1 MASCAATLSL
11 LDRDMRS
18 LQVEMRSEKP
28 AMRHKAFSK
37 MVTILSNQEEDFRA
51 YLDSDSFDTDW
62 SDVFEAV
69 YQGVLVQSGSR
80 AASVKGKNNDFFV
93 VLQNLVK
100 LAMCGDAPR
109 LHYSQLIGNSVRAL
123 KDASIRANFGVQF
136 LQVLNKYV
144 LSNKW
149 DLTPVS
155 FEDWKGMLECCFEIM
170 DENQIARPIAVGCLS
185 SAVRK
190 FLENCS
196 VTTLLAGYLPN
207 LINYVRQTDK
217 VNVLHGLMSVACHVV
232 QDLAVDCRTE
242 IVQFLDSF
250 LPYTIKAYE
259 SKNDS
264 KLNSILLRLMHLS
277 LIILYPEGKPLSL
290 AERLT
295 NDLPL
300 SPPADDTARGKTLRQ
315 YYYLVMCELKGNRLF
330 NTGVEREV
338 EFTNDFVNFAARLC
352 FTIHWNEGIWEEINS
367 EESVAKRVKHST
379 KLQSL
384 MDLITSDSNNHDWRW
399 FLITSYVLER
409 YSGALLGED
418 YQAMLQLLCDIQP
431 SLQLTEQ
438 LHAFYRCCVVL
449 LNFERTDAF
458 RSLVG
463 SMISE
468 AFCRKRWTKIFT
480 TAFRGCTSIAT
491 QESAENNTLLQLLV
505 KHRKY
510 PSVSF
515 LAGTVLKAFYTH
527 AVKKTNVNVATVQAI
542 LETLA
547 SVECLGN
554 VDEVL
559 EPLFN
564 YLYPQTRE
572 SQVKHIIHSHERLD
586 AKLLAKISVLAVVTK
601 HAVDD
606 ETKSN
611 HLGGRSLN
619 GGATYDEQD
628 AILSSLE
635 HSLLRRNV
643 DELITMEKPGVSR
656 THDSVPPLEVTYNVT
671 ESLFEKLCNALNQ
684 KEKHTIPDNNCMLTI
699 IFINII
705 YEMEL
710 YLEMLNILLRHKA
723 YDEGQCKKC
732 ILAKKV
738 QLKFQEVELG
748 LQRLLDNAVSL
759 SGSELTEIG
768 DRLLAVVRGPH
779 HASVQ
784 NLLQELDMSVVL
796 RWTMAQ
802 IINAPGEDSQYAEV
816 LTSEALSHEQRTKL
830 CYMQIIAQYLQYD
843 GVNSEAAYDMLNSF
857 DLNVYSNLDLFYIFD
872 LCRILLRQP
881 SQESVAEWV
890 SGQFIAVC
898 KQHHTSVAVTDVII
912 TLYADLVMFVCP
924 FENTEKIV
932 ATILFSFTKKCA
944 NRTYSAAL
952 QAKIVAQIKFLLRA
966 FPQCFDSP
974 LHQKVYTVL
983 VPLLGNPSYQ
993 IKIAAV
999 RTLLHF
1005 LQSEWAYREEALVP
1019 RNYYSFQSRLY
1030 EMVQYDELLAA
1041 TTVDGK
1047 VNSISAC
1054 IQLLLGTFS
1063 VSYAMRRQALR
1074 DLIVLV
1080 YAANVS
1086 DGKITSLLRLVSEA
1100 SGIDAKQV
1108 LQSDMDTVL
1117 ELWMTKGYKLKDF
1130 PYRLA
1135 GKTNTLEEFVKLHR
1149 KNLAFVM
1156 LSTQPEQFVKFC
1168 EFIKEEPAALMKAIV
1183 PKCVSFLLPQYAKCE
1198 GMSPKY
1204 KAMAERMHKAMAS
1217 YLRSVDLN
1225 SFIPSIIKYV
1235 IYRLHDDDELKLLL
1249 EQDVQR
1255 FGNDAVKIN
1264 KTVYFQALEHLKQS
1278 ISESPA
1284 PNCSLPSWLCLK
1296 NPAQI
1301 EQTLMDVKRWFWA
1314 TDEQQ
1319 QTMVHLFQYTV
1330 LFEHLREYLT
1340 QQQEKSFKPYLVREV
1355 VYFLCSLLN
1364 TSLPAL
1370 RLATL
1375 NSLGR
1380 FLQLVV
1386 SANDAEEMLSAHL
1399 HFIVSSLLEAE
1410 VHEKPSSKVAQKSLC
1425 LLQLL
1430 IVNHENTFAH
1440 AIAKLNYLPNDERF
1454 TELRDVIERQKK
1466 ANGQTLSLEREIAV
1480 LTQLPNLRYED
1491 LVALKILITTRKDEL
1506 KSICHKSAMH
1516 SVTNDDNNGL
1526 NRLIYTLIELVRSS
1540 PKFDKRSVEALRCLS
1555 EIGPI
1560 DLGTMLLRSEVETV
1574 AYDTPDNLEEAIK
1587 KTAET
1592 ILLELNVLLT
1602 STNNAVGRVAS
1613 QIAYQLLH
1621 GRTFHTIGAKI
1632 PTLFPFVGNSSAEV
1646 TLFEYHSVPRLT
1658 ETLANERINF
1668 TEFVKQ
1674 VAFALLTSL
1683 KNTML
1688 TTLVEQETF
1697 AVKIVPLLIQIV
1709 LRLYEPSVNTEIA
1722 LFINDF
1728 FKKFATSQAESPK
1741 LFNNSKAIQLML
1753 AIVEC
1758 VRIHNQHFTQHQIAL
1773 NYLPIAEAS
1782 QYCQAHFK
1790 AILYGELW
1798 YQVEAAH
1805 GNTKPENNR
1814 TLAGIMKS
1822 CHQAVSVF
1830 DAVKAFLN
1838 PILDRTEYYSLQQNH
1853 TASLLF
1859 LDASLSFR
1867 ENGVNDMNTADSL
1880 SQAAKN
1886 CNMYG
1891 VARSLN
1897 APGRVDYECLWRLGD
1912 WSGAIDGEQTDG
1924 GGTAEQNGFSIQS
1937 ELFERAHY
1945 KALKCLELKDALA
1958 VESAVS
1964 DGRKAIVEMFKL
1976 TSTESTKHIHHGL
1989 CRLRQLQQ
1997 IEDFGEI
2004 QFFKK
2009 IDCEQDL
2016 LEQWDQQ
2023 DQLPYSEFGFMER
2036 LLSQRLSIFNTARLR
2051 AKRKWIPQ
2059 AIYRTLLL
2067 LIHESR
2073 LRGYNDCAL
2082 RNIRIAGSFE
2092 LPPNVKALV
2101 QLEDAQ
2107 LNWSLGDRKLACDLA
2122 LEVMENRKYNDRMV
2136 NATAC
2141 RVYGEF
2147 LADSHTQEVA
2157 ALNHDF
2163 FQPSKACVTKALEE
2177 WKNPKEAFQPTEGTI
2192 PLDHRCFESERNFTV
2207 LYTIAKYADRELAR
2221 LDKFL
2226 HSKDWDLRQQNISKM
2241 ELEIERLEHAAKGA
2255 TEQRCREIKRQCY
2268 FTQKNM
2274 QRDKNAVEMVRSDRS
2289 TYLQLALENY
2299 MLYAK
2304 EATVKSD
2311 TVIFRILSLWLK
2323 NQHDAVTQ
2331 TTFEK
2336 SIDQIPSHKFIA
2348 VLPQLTARLS
2358 KNGKVGQTVHDIL
2371 LQCATDH
2378 PHHTLPYVFA
2388 QLYAFKDL
2396 PQNEVPENDDRLL
2409 GAKALYEKLKNIP
2422 SIEHIVSQMNRMN
2435 IALIELAN
2443 KTISKSP
2450 SFQEYTMTDRDALRR
2465 LTNLDRIHCPTVE
2478 LPVDARGS
2486 YAPLVKGVLKWDP
2499 KVVGVGGINAPKKL
2513 TCLCL
2518 DGVKRTQLL
2527 KGKDDMRQDA
2537 VMQQV
2542 FGILNILLRHDE
2554 ETANRKL
2561 SIRTYKVV
2569 PLSRQSGILEWCNDT
2584 VPIGVWL
2591 TKGHEQYRPQ
2601 DYKPS
2606 VARAKFANNAQPGM
2620 TVDKK
2625 LQNFLAICRKIK
2637 PVFRYY
2643 FMEHYLE
2650 PGKWFERRQNYT
2662 KSVAT
2667 SSMIG
2672 HILGIGDRH
2681 VQNILID
2688 KRTAEVIHIDFG
2700 IAFEMGKNLP
2710 TSETIPFRLTR
2721 DIVDGMGISG
2731 VEGVFKKSCEKTMEV
2746 LRNNQ
2751 APILTILEV
2760 LLYDPLYSWNVLSNK
2775 KANREQ
2781 MSADLE
2787 NSPEANKEMGI
2798 TYAELTINVTA
2809 ERALMQVKKKLDGKE
2824 DDKFMS
2830 VEGQVQK
2837 LIFSAT
2843 SERNMCQL
2851 FQGWQPY
2858 L

>member
-144 LSNKW
+144 LSSKW

-367 EESVAKRVKHST
+367 EESVAKRVKHTT

-547 SVECLGN
+547 SVECLGS

-1183 PKCVSFLLPQYAKCE
+1183 PKCVSFLLPQYAKCK

-1319 QTMVHLFQYTV
+1319 QMMVHLFQYTV

-1491 LVALKILITTRKDEL
+1491 LVALKIL
-1506 KSICHKSAMH
+1506 
-1516 SVTNDDNNGL
+1516 
-1526 NRLIYTLIELVRSS
+1526 
-1540 PKFDKRSVEALRCLS
+1540 RSVEALRCLS

-1560 DLGTMLLRSEVETV
+1560 DLGTMLLS
-1574 AYDTPDNLEEAIK
+1574 
-1587 KTAET
+1587 
-1592 ILLELNVLLT
+1592 
-1602 STNNAVGRVAS
+1602 
-1613 QIAYQLLH
+1613 
-1621 GRTFHTIGAKI
+1621 
-1632 PTLFPFVGNSSAEV
+1632 
-1646 TLFEYHSVPRLT
+1646 
-1658 ETLANERINF
+1658 
-1668 TEFVKQ
+1668 
-1674 VAFALLTSL
+1674 
-1683 KNTML
+1683 
-1688 TTLVEQETF
+1688 
-1697 AVKIVPLLIQIV
+1697 
-1709 LRLYEPSVNTEIA
+1709 
-1722 LFINDF
+1722 
-1728 FKKFATSQAESPK
+1728 
-1741 LFNNSKAIQLML
+1741 
-1753 AIVEC
+1753 
-1758 VRIHNQHFTQHQIAL
+1758 FTQHQIAL

-1867 ENGVNDMNTADSL
+1867 ENGLNDMNTTDSL

-1912 WSGAIDGEQTDG
+1912 WSGAIDGERTDG
-1924 GGTAEQNGFSIQS
+1924 GGTAEQNGLSIQS

-2163 FQPSKACVTKALEE
+2163 FQPSKTCVTKALEE
-2177 WKNPKEAFQPTEGTI
+2177 WKNPKEAFQPTEDTI

-2241 ELEIERLEHAAKGA
+2241 EQEIERLEHAAKGA

-2409 GAKALYEKLKNIP
+2409 GARALYEKLKNIP

-2478 LPVDARGS
+2478 LLVHARGS